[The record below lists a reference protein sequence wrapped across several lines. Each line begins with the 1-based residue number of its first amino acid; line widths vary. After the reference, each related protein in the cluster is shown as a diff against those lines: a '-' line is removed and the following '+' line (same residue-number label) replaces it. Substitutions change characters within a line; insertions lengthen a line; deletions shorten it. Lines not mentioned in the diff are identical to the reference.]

1 MTKVGSMS
9 SGTCMCEA
17 GAEGR
22 GAKPRCMIKGRARD
36 EWGRGFLG
44 GHMVWFW
51 SLVCV
56 RLASASITL
65 ESLTCVGKTESLRN
79 QDARP
84 RGSQGMSWKVF

>member
-44 GHMVWFW
+44 GHMVWFG

-65 ESLTCVGKTESLRN
+65 S
-79 QDARP
+79 
-84 RGSQGMSWKVF
+84 RGQRRGGAHDQGREHVKWNMYV